1 MAGPSTMDAATW
13 GMIHSTAWP
22 HTYAAELALATFHD
36 TFGLSWITAIPVT
49 VLVMRTALAPF
60 LIMSQVTAHKMS
72 KAAPQIQD
80 AQKTMMMAIERGVP
94 IKEAQV
100 HHPLLSRP
108 CNPQAEL
115 PHKHTSHLLMQHQAI
130 AFSLPLQSS
139 LKGTHL
145 PCAAAC
151 TLDRALL

>member
-1 MAGPSTMDAATW
+1 MDAATW

-49 VLVMRTALAPF
+49 VLVMRTALSPF

-100 HHPLLSRP
+100 HHLLLSCLFLRD
-108 CNPQAEL
+108 L
-115 PHKHTSHLLMQHQAI
+115 TD
-130 AFSLPLQSS
+130 
-139 LKGTHL
+139 T
-145 PCAAAC
+145 
-151 TLDRALL
+151 